1 MTTPAPHL
9 LILFPALAAASLA
22 CGGAKMPTQPG
33 APKLTFMVEPSE
45 AAGAQPIAPAVQVA
59 IQDASG
65 NTLTAATDLVTIAL
79 GADPN
84 AGTLSGT
91 LTVPA
96 TQGIAT
102 FRDLW
107 IDRPGGSYTLVA
119 SASGLVEATSVP
131 FAVRLTFG
139 AISAAA
145 FHACGV
151 TTAGAA
157 YCWGRNDYGE
167 LGDGTTNERNIPVLV
182 SGGLTFASVS
192 AGVFNTC
199 GVTPASHVYCW
210 GTSNSAGPLVY
221 ATSPMPV
228 SGGITFDSV
237 RTSGVHTCAL
247 TATGVGYC
255 WGSNTYGE
263 LGDGTTTDRNGPV
276 LVSGGLTFASMSA
289 AEYMTCG
296 VTTAGAAY
304 CWGLNGV
311 GALGVG
317 DSASRTSPAPV
328 FGGLTFTVVATGGSH
343 TCGVTT
349 AGVAYCWGFN
359 DFGQLGVGDM
369 TNRTSPVPVSGLTF
383 ASVSAGGL
391 HTCGV
396 TAPADAAYCW
406 GLNSAGQLGD
416 GTKSQIGRTS
426 PVLVSGG
433 LAFRMVSVGGGFTCG
448 ITTAGVAYCWGFNGD
463 GELGN
468 GSSGNESLLP
478 VRVVQ

>member
-9 LILFPALAAASLA
+9 LLLFPALAAGTLA

-33 APKLTFMVEPSE
+33 APKLTFIVQPSE

-59 IQDASG
+59 VQDASG

-102 FRDLW
+102 FRDLRV
-107 IDRPGGSYTLVA
+107 DRPGGSYALVA
-119 SASGLVEATSVP
+119 SASGLVQATSIP

-139 AISAAA
+139 AVSAAA

-167 LGDGTTNERNIPVLV
+167 LGDGTTDERNIPVLV
-182 SGGLTFASVS
+182 SGGSPLPRS
-192 AGVFNTC
+192 APAYSIPVGSRLHPTSIAGGLATVPGLWSTRRAPCPSRVGV
-199 GVTPASHVYCW
+199 
-210 GTSNSAGPLVY
+210 
-221 ATSPMPV
+221 
-228 SGGITFDSV
+228 TFDSV

-304 CWGLNGV
+304 CWGLNGG

-317 DSASRTSPAPV
+317 DSANRTSPAPV
-328 FGGLTFTVVATGGSH
+328 FGGLIFAVVATSGNH

-359 DFGQLGVGDM
+359 SLGQLGVGDT

-383 ASVSAGGL
+383 ASVSAGRL

-396 TAPADAAYCW
+396 TAPAGAAYCW
-406 GLNSAGQLGD
+406 GENSAGELGD
-416 GTKSQIGRTS
+416 GTKSPIGRTS
-426 PVLVSGG
+426 PVLVAGG
-433 LAFRMVSVGGGFTCG
+433 LAFRVVSAGGGFTCG